1 MDIFLSGGGDDVIVV
16 RHEDDVMDENLI
28 FFNTFR
34 DCLKSDSRGFLL
46 IEPKGLVVGSAN
58 QVVRVRGL
66 YNTEWASHVMDRAQG
81 VPKDSDT
88 DISRVCQKTLTPIS
102 EYS

>member
-1 MDIFLSGGGDDVIVV
+1 MDIFLSGG
-16 RHEDDVMDENLI
+16 HEDDVMDENLI